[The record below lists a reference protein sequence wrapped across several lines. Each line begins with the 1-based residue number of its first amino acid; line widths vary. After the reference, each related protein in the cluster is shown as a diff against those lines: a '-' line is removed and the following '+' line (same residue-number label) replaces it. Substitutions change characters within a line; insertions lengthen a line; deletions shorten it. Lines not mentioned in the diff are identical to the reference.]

1 MGSLWLCFLIILL
14 LLALC
19 LKVSTKQYAIIWRK
33 DYSWNWVEITLW
45 AIATVCQQGLSY
57 TPRGFCSHTIFLVGY
72 LTAYL
77 LYTGFAAGI
86 TSILV
91 GKDRHQQINLKQLNV
106 SLVSLN
112 YMRGDLPRNLN
123 VYLVFMLLSRPEFI
137 FLGADNLCWFNAE
150 TF

>member
-1 MGSLWLCFLIILL
+1 MILL

-19 LKVSTKQYAIIWRK
+19 LKVSTKQYSIIWKK
-33 DYSWNWVEITLW
+33 DHPWNWVEITLW

-57 TPRGFCSHTIFLVGY
+57 TPGGFCSHTIFLVGY

-91 GKDRHQQINLKQLNV
+91 GKDRYQQINIQQLKVVV
-106 SLVSLN
+106 SL
-112 YMRGDLPRNLN
+112 D
-123 VYLVFMLLSRPEFI
+123 YLKEDLSRDLKVYVTYVLSAQPE
-137 FLGADNLCWFNAE
+137 LVVLDRRDLC
-150 TF
+150 